1 MTNKNKK
8 YALVETYGCQQNA
21 SDSEKIKGILVNMG
35 YEMTDERGAADII
48 IFNTCAVRDSA
59 EQRVLGNIGAL
70 KAYKKQKPLL
80 KIGICGCMTQQE
92 QTAQDIRKK
101 FPFVDMIFGTFALY
115 KLPQIIHNCVVLNQK
130 VTDIS
135 DEGADTV
142 AENLPVLREN
152 KIKANVT
159 VMYGCNNF
167 CSYCIV
173 PYVRGRERSRRSDEI
188 LKEITELVK
197 DGYKEITLLGQN
209 VNSYGKD
216 IEGNLNFSSLLEKI
230 SEINGDFWI
239 RFITSHPKD
248 ANNEL
253 FDVIAKSEKLCSH
266 IHLPVQSGCDE
277 ILNKMNRKYTSNDY
291 LTLIKNAKKIIK
303 DVSLTSDIIVGFP
316 GETEQNFEDTLKLV
330 SEVRFDML
338 FTFLYSKRKGTA
350 AADFDGVVADDIKQ
364 NRFRRLLDT
373 QNEISLSINEKYLNR
388 TVKVL
393 VDGVSETNKEVLSG
407 RTESNKVVNF
417 TSDKSHIG
425 EFVNVKITDFKT
437 WSLFG
442 KME

>member
-1 MTNKNKK
+1 
-8 YALVETYGCQQNA
+8 
-21 SDSEKIKGILVNMG
+21 
-35 YEMTDERGAADII
+35 
-48 IFNTCAVRDSA
+48 
-59 EQRVLGNIGAL
+59 
-70 KAYKKQKPLL
+70 
-80 KIGICGCMTQQE
+80 MTQQE